1 MKRLA
6 SILDTAFIAGMFLLL
21 IFGLNSLPSCKNK
34 RVHNATVL
42 ENGDRTYIYG
52 DVHKGDTVWVNMD
65 THEVD
70 NEYADVMQCVI
81 TN

>member
-1 MKRLA
+1 MKTFTLNLRDC
-6 SILDTAFIAGMFLLL
+6 ILYLIVVFLLAAL
-21 IFGLNSLPSCKNK
+21 SVGCAHEEI
-34 RVHNATVL
+34 HEATVL
-42 ENGDRTYIYG
+42 ENGEHTLVYG
-52 DVHKGDTVWVNMD
+52 ALQKGDTVWVNLE

>member
-1 MKRLA
+1 MKTFTLNLRDCILYLIIVFTLA
-6 SILDTAFIAGMFLLL
+6 LL
-21 IFGLNSLPSCKNK
+21 SSCA
-34 RVHNATVL
+34 HEEIHEATVL
-42 ENGDRTYIYG
+42 ENGEHTLVYG
-52 DVHKGDTVWVNMD
+52 SLQKGDTVWVNMD